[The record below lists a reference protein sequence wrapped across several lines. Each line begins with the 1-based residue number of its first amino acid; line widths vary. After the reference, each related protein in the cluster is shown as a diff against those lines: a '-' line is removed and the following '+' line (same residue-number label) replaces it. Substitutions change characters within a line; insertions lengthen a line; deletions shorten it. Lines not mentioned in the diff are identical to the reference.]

1 MKTCEFGQDNPR
13 RIALF
18 GGTFNPIHRGHLQ
31 VALDVLQQV
40 HLDRIYFIP
49 SAVPPHKSTGQLA
62 TAQERLDMV
71 GLALEGHERL
81 MACDVEIKRTGPS
94 YSIDTVRQFKQT
106 AGQVNRLFFMVGVD
120 AFLEIHTWRAADRLF
135 EETAFIVMSRAGSGQ
150 WSPQMRRQ
158 VEKYVQDHV
167 STEYAL
173 SAGEAY
179 LAHPRLQKIHLVTVT
194 PVDVASSNLRRMR
207 REGQT
212 IAPWVAPAVARYIEQ
227 RGLYQ

>member
-1 MKTCEFGQDNPR
+1 M
-13 RIALF
+13 
-18 GGTFNPIHRGHLQ
+18 
-31 VALDVLQQV
+31 ALDVLQQFQ
-40 HLDRIYFIP
+40 LDRIYFIP

-81 MACDVEIKRTGPS
+81 MACDVEIQRTGPS

-106 AGQVNRLFFMVGVD
+106 AGQANRLFFMVGVD

-150 WSPQMRRQ
+150 WSPQMRQQ
-158 VEKYVQDHV
+158 VEKYVQDHI
-167 STEYAL
+167 SAGYAL
-173 SAGEAY
+173 DTGEEH
-179 LAHPRLQKIHLVTVT
+179 LAHPSLQKIHLVAVT

-207 REGQT
+207 REDQS